1 MEQQGQRADAAF
13 VSIFSSPHSRT
24 IALWKFYSPWLCHSS
39 SRCPFLTGLSV
50 HCRRLLGS
58 FLSPSTP
65 STFAI
70 SPRLGEN
77 AGFSV
82 TWLPHFQRAVTPF
95 QIRVNSSPF
104 TPPTPGLSHL
114 WSLSCSS
121 LYSDAVFHLSILW
134 PHPPPTPVFYG
145 ENIHDTIILFLPPSP
160 PHSLFLS
167 HPNTQH
173 SDLLYFFFFNSIFF
187 FCLLPVSFFETILSV
202 CQLSAQ

>member
-1 MEQQGQRADAAF
+1 M
-13 VSIFSSPHSRT
+13 
-24 IALWKFYSPWLCHSS
+24 
-39 SRCPFLTGLSV
+39 TGLSV

-104 TPPTPGLSHL
+104 TPPTPDLSHL

-121 LYSDAVFHLSILW
+121 LYSDTVFHLSILW

-145 ENIHDTIILFLPPSP
+145 ENIHDTIILFLLPSP

-187 FCLLPVSFFETILSV
+187 FLPSTCFFLRNHSF
-202 CQLSAQ
+202 CLSALRPVECALWEKSAIVPKNCKSSLGCRPSDIYFV